1 MLLVTCISNTCIAG
15 AILTL
20 RQVVKFTKS
29 TGKYQELTQLSLFSN
44 ALSSYLHYTT
54 KEQPRCS
61 HSKDTTVLD
70 SFAFNF
76 QAKIFWGFHQGRWQN
91 MVVRKLLNFIDLLS
105 KVIPQKWALKENL
118 CT

>member
-1 MLLVTCISNTCIAG
+1 MLLVTCISYTCIAG

-44 ALSSYLHYTT
+44 ALSSYLQYNERTATLLTLQRH
-54 KEQPRCS
+54 
-61 HSKDTTVLD
+61 TVLD

-76 QAKIFWGFHQGRWQN
+76 LAKIFWGFHQGRWQN